1 MKTNQFNIKRFWQLL
16 CLHFDE
22 TKKTNLLI
30 LSLIFLG
37 VVAWLLFYTSV
48 IPTAGDIQK
57 TFPNITQNEAIAIN
71 ALRLPTIIVGLIS
84 LIIPCYVFSNISSQ
98 SGEIRY
104 LTLPATNA
112 EKWMSRVVY
121 IVVVGVVLV
130 LVAQNLAIL
139 FSSAIGWIFDIKP
152 LKLLTQLNYDSENY
166 LKIETMKIG
175 LFSSMTELYLM
186 RFITIVFTIATPI
199 FFGTIFRRTPWLYMA
214 LILLGIYFILIIGFA
229 FSMMGYFKSHPEVI
243 VSIVKLKESLG
254 KEEFIHFAT
263 ETYIS
268 PFVRVMGIVL
278 SIFSIVFLWLSYRLF
293 CRRQIACKKIKFI
306 R

>member
-30 LSLIFLG
+30 LSLTFLA
-37 VVAWLLFYTSV
+37 VVAWLVFYIYIT
-48 IPTAGDIQK
+48 PTEGKIHHMFSNL
-57 TFPNITQNEAIAIN
+57 TRNEAIAIN
-71 ALRLPTIIVGLIS
+71 ATRLPTLILGLFS

-104 LTLPATNA
+104 LTLPATSA
-112 EKWMSRVVY
+112 EKWLSRVVY
-121 IVVVGVVLV
+121 VVVCVVLV
-130 LVAQNLAIL
+130 YITLNLAIL

-166 LKIETMKIG
+166 VVIETIKMG
-175 LFSSMTELYLM
+175 LFSSMTEMHLM

-243 VSIVKLKESLG
+243 ESIGKLKESLG

-278 SIFSIVFLWLSYRLF
+278 SILSIVFLWLSYRLF
-293 CRRQIACKKIKFI
+293 CRRQIACKKIKLI

>member
-71 ALRLPTIIVGLIS
+71 ALRLPTIIVGLFT

-104 LTLPATNA
+104 LTLPATSA
-112 EKWMSRVVY
+112 EKWLSRVVY
-121 IVVVGVVLV
+121 VVVCVVLV
-130 LVAQNLAIL
+130 YITLNLAIL

-166 LKIETMKIG
+166 VVIETIKMG
-175 LFSSMTELYLM
+175 LFSSMTEMHLM

-243 VSIVKLKESLG
+243 ESIGKLKESLG

-278 SIFSIVFLWLSYRLF
+278 SILSIVFLWLSYRLF
-293 CRRQIACKKIKFI
+293 CRRQIACKKIKLI

>member
-71 ALRLPTIIVGLIS
+71 ALRLPTIIVGLFT

-104 LTLPATNA
+104 LTLPATSA
-112 EKWMSRVVY
+112 EKWLSRVVY
-121 IVVVGVVLV
+121 VVVCVVLV
-130 LVAQNLAIL
+130 YITLNLAIL
-139 FSSAIGWIFDIKP
+139 FSSAMRRM
-152 LKLLTQLNYDSENY
+152 LR
-166 LKIETMKIG
+166 MA
-175 LFSSMTELYLM
+175 YLM
-186 RFITIVFTIATPI
+186 RPSAVLMLTWVASAISLKSAACT
-199 FFGTIFRRTPWLYMA
+199 RR
-214 LILLGIYFILIIGFA
+214 
-229 FSMMGYFKSHPEVI
+229 
-243 VSIVKLKESLG
+243 
-254 KEEFIHFAT
+254 
-263 ETYIS
+263 
-268 PFVRVMGIVL
+268 
-278 SIFSIVFLWLSYRLF
+278 
-293 CRRQIACKKIKFI
+293 
-306 R
+306 

>member
-1 MKTNQFNIKRFWQLL
+1 MNQNSFNFRRFWQLL
-16 CLHFDE
+16 CLHFE
-22 TKKTNLLI
+22 ESKKTNFLI

-57 TFPNITQNEAIAIN
+57 TFPNITQNEAIITN
-71 ALRLPTIIVGLIS
+71 ALRLPSIIVGLIT
-84 LIIPCYVFSNISSQ
+84 LIIPCYVFSNISSR

-104 LTLPATNA
+104 LTLPATSA
-112 EKWMSRVVY
+112 EKWLSRVVY
-121 IVVVGVVLV
+121 IIVVGVVLV
-130 LVAQNLAIL
+130 HVAQNLAIL

-152 LKLLTQLNYDSENY
+152 LKLLTLFNYDSKWAAEL
-166 LKIETMKIG
+166 LKTGI
-175 LFSSMTELYLM
+175 FSSLTEFYLM
-186 RFITIVFTIATPI
+186 RWVTILFAIAFPV

-214 LILLGIYFILIIGFA
+214 LIFLGIYFILIIGFA
-229 FSMMGYFKSHPEVI
+229 FGMIGYFKSRPEVI
-243 VSIVKLKESLG
+243 ESLG
-254 KEEFIHFAT
+254 KLQDSLGKDEFIHFAT
-263 ETYIS
+263 KNYIS
-268 PFVRVMGIVL
+268 PFVRVLGIVL

>member
-71 ALRLPTIIVGLIS
+71 ALRLPTIIVGLFT

-104 LTLPATNA
+104 LTLPATSA
-112 EKWMSRVVY
+112 EKWLSRVVY
-121 IVVVGVVLV
+121 VVVCVVLV
-130 LVAQNLAIL
+130 YITLNLAIL

-152 LKLLTQLNYDSENY
+152 LQLLTQLNYDSENY
-166 LKIETMKIG
+166 VVIETIKMG
-175 LFSSMTELYLM
+175 LFSSMTEMHLM

-243 VSIVKLKESLG
+243 ESIGKLKESLG

-278 SIFSIVFLWLSYRLF
+278 SILSIVFLWLSYRLF
-293 CRRQIACKKIKFI
+293 CRRQIACKKIKLI